1 MPAFEA
7 LGEIDKDGR
16 IKLETPIG
24 VEGQKVKVIILIPDN
39 EEISDAEWLKVINQ
53 SDSFDFLNDPEE
65 DIYSLEDGKPVP
77 DEV

>member
-1 MPAFEA
+1 MRAFEA

-24 VEGQKVKVIILIPDN
+24 VEGQKVKVIILIPDH
-39 EEISDAEWLKVINQ
+39 EEISDTEWLKVINQ

-65 DIYSLEDGKPVP
+65 DIYTLEDGKPIT
-77 DEV
+77 DEI